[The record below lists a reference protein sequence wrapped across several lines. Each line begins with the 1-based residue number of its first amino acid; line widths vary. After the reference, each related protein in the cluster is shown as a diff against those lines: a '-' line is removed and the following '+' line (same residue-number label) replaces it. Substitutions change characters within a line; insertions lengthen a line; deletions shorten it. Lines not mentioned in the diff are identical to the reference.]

1 MAAPESG
8 EEEPRPSND
17 QVKVLVIGSGA
28 REHALVWKCVQSD
41 LVERVYC
48 APGNGGTGGMARNVP
63 IGAADV
69 VRLVDFAKRERLGLV
84 VLGPEA
90 AVEAGVGDALRSAGF
105 NVFGPNRGAGR
116 IESSKS
122 FAKALMLRAKIP
134 TAGFEVFT
142 KPAPARAWARGHDGR
157 VAVKADGL
165 ARGKGVIV
173 CSSVEESDTAIDAM
187 LVDGQFGR
195 SGATIV
201 VEERLEGPELSV
213 LGITDGKDVVALAP
227 ARDYKRAHDGDEGA
241 NTGGMGAYS
250 PPRGVDDAVVQEV
263 VDSVLRPAVVELA
276 ASGDEFHGVLY
287 AGLMLTPKGIRTLE
301 FNARFG
307 DPEAQVV
314 LPRLQTDFVALAL
327 AAAKGNLGSFP
338 DLSWSPKPCV
348 GVVVASGHY
357 PDEAAVRTGFQIRGL
372 AEMPKGVLIFHAGTR
387 YVPGTGLVTDGGR
400 VVTSV
405 ALGDTV
411 AQARDTALAGARQV
425 RFEGA
430 FFRSDIAREGV

>member
-1 MAAPESG
+1 M
-8 EEEPRPSND
+8 
-17 QVKVLVIGSGA
+17 KVLVVGSGA

-48 APGNGGTGGMARNVP
+48 APGNGGTGGMARNVG

-69 VRLVDFAKRERLGLV
+69 VGLVQFAKREKLGLV

-90 AVEAGVGDALRSAGF
+90 AVDAAAGDALRDAGF
-105 NVFGPNRGAGR
+105 PVLGPNRGAGR

-122 FAKALMLRAKIP
+122 FSKSLMQRAGIP
-134 TAGFEVFT
+134 TADFDVFT
-142 KPAPARAWARGHDGR
+142 QPAPAKAWAREREGR

-173 CSSVEESDTAIDAM
+173 CGDVDESDKAVDAM
-187 LVDGQFGR
+187 LVEQRFGR

-213 LGITDGKDVVALAP
+213 LGITDGTDVIALAP
-227 ARDYKRAHDGDEGA
+227 ARDYKRALDGDRGA

-250 PPRGVDDAVVQEV
+250 PPQGVDDAVVGEV
-263 VDSVLRPAVVELA
+263 VDRVLRPAVDALRSA
-276 ASGDEFHGVLY
+276 GDEFRGVLY
-287 AGLMLTPKGIRTLE
+287 AGLMLTPNGIRALE

-314 LPRLQTDFVALAL
+314 LPRLQSDFVALAL
-327 AAAKGNLGSFP
+327 AAAKGGLAGHP
-338 DLSWSPKPCV
+338 DLRWNPQACV
-348 GVVVASGHY
+348 GVVVASGSY
-357 PDEAAVRTGFQIRGL
+357 PDDAAMAFGKRVRGL
-372 AEMPKGVLIFHAGTR
+372 AEMPPGVLVFHAGTK
-387 YVPGTGLVTDGGR
+387 YEPGVGVVTDGGR
-400 VVTSV
+400 VVTCV
-405 ALGDTV
+405 GLGDTV
-411 AQARDTALAGARQV
+411 AQARATALAGARQV

-430 FFRSDIAREGV
+430 FFRSDIAQEAV

>member
-1 MAAPESG
+1 M
-8 EEEPRPSND
+8 N
-17 QVKVLVIGSGA
+17 VLVVGSGA

-48 APGNGGTGGMARNVP
+48 APGNGGTGGMARNIQ

-69 VRLVDFAKRERLGLV
+69 VRLVAFAKRERLGLI

-90 AVEAGVGDALRSAGF
+90 AVDAGVGDALRDAGF
-105 NVFGPNRGAGR
+105 NVFGPNRAAGR

-122 FAKALMLRAKIP
+122 FAKALMRRAGIP
-134 TAGFEVFT
+134 TADFDVFT
-142 KPAPARAWARGHDGR
+142 QPAPAKSWARQRGGD

-173 CSSVEESDTAIDAM
+173 CSSVEESDKAIDAI
-187 LVDGQFGR
+187 LVEQRFGR

-201 VEERLEGPELSV
+201 VEERLDGPELSV
-213 LGITDGKDVVALAP
+213 LGVTDGTDVISLAP
-227 ARDYKRAHDGDEGA
+227 ARDYKRAHDGDTGA

-250 PPRGVDDAVVQEV
+250 PPKGVDDALIKEV
-263 VDSVLRPAVVELA
+263 VDCVMRPAVRELQDA
-276 ASGDEFHGVLY
+276 GEEFRGVLY
-287 AGLMLTPKGIRTLE
+287 AGLILTKQGLRTLE

-314 LPRLQTDFVALAL
+314 LPRLESDFVALAL
-327 AAAKGNLGSFP
+327 AAAKGSLASHP
-338 DLSWSPKPCV
+338 ELRWSPRACV

-357 PDEAAVRTGFQIRGL
+357 PDDVAMKLGERIRGL
-372 AEMPKGVLIFHAGTR
+372 VEMPPGVLIFHAGTR
-387 YVPGTGLVTDGGR
+387 YEPGVGLVTDGGR

-405 ALGDTV
+405 GLGDTV
-411 AQARDTALAGARQV
+411 AQARETALAGARTV

-430 FFRSDIAREGV
+430 FFRSDIAEEAV

>member
-1 MAAPESG
+1 
-8 EEEPRPSND
+8 
-17 QVKVLVIGSGA
+17 
-28 REHALVWKCVQSD
+28 
-41 LVERVYC
+41 
-48 APGNGGTGGMARNVP
+48 MARNVP

-69 VRLVDFAKRERLGLV
+69 VRLVEFAKRERIGLV

-90 AVEAGVGDALRSAGF
+90 AVDAGVGDSLRHAGF

-122 FAKALMLRAKIP
+122 FAKSLMKRAEIP
-134 TAGFEVFT
+134 TAEFEVFT
-142 KPAPARAWARGHDGR
+142 QPGPAKAWAAEHDGH

-165 ARGKGVIV
+165 ARGKGVMV
-173 CSSVEESDTAIDAM
+173 CSSVAESDAAIEAM
-187 LVDGQFGR
+187 LVEKRFGR
-195 SGATIV
+195 SGATVV

-213 LGITDGKDVVALAP
+213 LGVTDGRNIVALAP
-227 ARDYKRAHDGDEGA
+227 ARDYKRAHEGDAGP

-250 PPRGVDDAVVQEV
+250 PPKGVDDAIVREV
-263 VDSVLRPAVVELA
+263 VDRVMRPAVTELA
-276 ASGDEFHGVLY
+276 KSGDEFRGVLY
-287 AGLMLTPKGIRTLE
+287 AGMMLTQSGIKTIE

-327 AAAKGNLGSFP
+327 AAAKGDMANFP
-338 DLSWSPKPCV
+338 DLSWSPQACV

-357 PDEAAVRTGFQIRGL
+357 PDDLAMRTGFKIRGL
-372 AEMPKGVLIFHAGTR
+372 AEMPRGVLIFHAGTKFQ
-387 YVPGTGLVTDGGR
+387 PGSGLVTDGGR

-411 AQARDTALAGARQV
+411 AQARQTALAGARQV

-430 FFRSDIAREGV
+430 FFRSDIAQEAV

>member
-1 MAAPESG
+1 M
-8 EEEPRPSND
+8 
-17 QVKVLVIGSGA
+17 KVLVVGSGA

-63 IGAADV
+63 IQATDV
-69 VRLVDFAKRERLGLV
+69 VRLVQFAKRERLGLV

-90 AVEAGVGDALRSAGF
+90 AVEAGVGDALRDAGF
-105 NVFGPNRGAGR
+105 NVFGPSRAAGR

-122 FAKALMLRAKIP
+122 YAKALMREAAIATADFDTFTEPGKAK
-134 TAGFEVFT
+134 G
-142 KPAPARAWARGHDGR
+142 WAAERGGR

-165 ARGKGVIV
+165 ARGKGVVV
-173 CSSVEESDTAIDAM
+173 CGTTEEASAAIDAM
-187 LVDGQFGR
+187 LVEQRFGK

-213 LGITDGKDVVALAP
+213 LGITDGTEVVALAP
-227 ARDYKRAHDGDEGA
+227 ARDFKRAHDGDRGP

-250 PPRGVDDAVVQEV
+250 PPRDVNDAVVADV
-263 VDSVLRPAVVELA
+263 VENVLKPAVRQLASNGVE
-276 ASGDEFHGVLY
+276 FRGVLY
-287 AGLMLTPKGIRTLE
+287 AGVMLTPDGVRTLE

-314 LPRLQTDFVALAL
+314 LPRLESDFVSLAL
-327 AAAKGNLGSFP
+327 AAAKGGLEGHP
-338 DLSWSPKPCV
+338 DLRWTNRPCV
-348 GVVVASGHY
+348 GVVVASGGY
-357 PDEAAVRTGFQIRGL
+357 PDESVMALGQPIRGL

-387 YVPGTGLVTDGGR
+387 FDQARGLVTDGGR
-400 VVTSV
+400 VVTAV

-411 AQARDTALAGARQV
+411 AQARETALSGARQV

-430 FFRSDIAREGV
+430 FYRTDIALEATPQEAAD

>member
-1 MAAPESG
+1 
-8 EEEPRPSND
+8 
-17 QVKVLVIGSGA
+17 
-28 REHALVWKCVQSD
+28 VQSE

-69 VRLVDFAKRERLGLV
+69 VRIVDFAKRERLGLV

-90 AVEAGVGDALRSAGF
+90 AVEAGVGDALRKAGF

-122 FAKALMLRAKIP
+122 FAKQLMVRAGIP
-134 TAGFEVFT
+134 TAEFAVFT
-142 KPAPARAWARGHDGR
+142 EAEPARAWARGRQGQ

-173 CSSVEESDTAIDAM
+173 CANIVEANAAIDAM
-187 LVDGQFGR
+187 LVEGRFGR

-201 VEERLEGPELSV
+201 LEERLEGPELSV
-213 LGITDGKDVVALAP
+213 LGVTDGKDVVALAP
-227 ARDYKRAHDGDEGA
+227 ARDFKRAHDGDRGP

-250 PPRGVDDAVVQEV
+250 PPLGVDDAVLDEV
-263 VDSVLRPAVVELA
+263 VEKVLKPAVRELT
-276 ASGDEFHGVLY
+276 ASGDEFQGVLY
-287 AGLMLTPKGIRTLE
+287 AGLMLTSSGIRALE

-314 LPRLQTDFVALAL
+314 LPRLGSDFVALAL
-327 AAAKGNLGSFP
+327 ASAKGTLASHP
-338 DLSWSPKPCV
+338 DLVWDPRVAV
-348 GVVVASGHY
+348 GVVVASANY
-357 PDEAAVRTGFQIRGL
+357 PDDALVKTGFPIRGL
-372 AEMPKGVLIFHAGTR
+372 AEMPRGVQIFHAATKFE
-387 YVPGTGLVTDGGR
+387 PGRGLVTDGGR

-405 ALGDTV
+405 GLGDTV
-411 AQARDTALAGARQV
+411 AEARDKALAGARQV
-425 RFEGA
+425 RFQGA
-430 FFRSDIAREGV
+430 FFRSDIAKEADEG

>member
-1 MAAPESG
+1 M
-8 EEEPRPSND
+8 
-17 QVKVLVIGSGA
+17 KVLVVGSGA

-48 APGNGGTGGMARNVP
+48 APGNGGTGGMARNIP

-69 VRLVDFAKRERLGLV
+69 VRLVQFAKRERLGLI

-90 AVEAGVGDALRSAGF
+90 AVDAGVGDALRHAGF
-105 NVFGPNRGAGR
+105 NVFGPDRGAGR

-122 FAKALMLRAKIP
+122 FAKQLMRHAGIP
-134 TAGFEVFT
+134 TADFEVFT
-142 KPAPARAWARGHDGR
+142 QPAPAKDWARKRQGR

-173 CSSVEESDTAIDAM
+173 CASVGESDNAIDAM
-187 LVDGQFGR
+187 LVEQRFGK
-195 SGATIV
+195 SVATVV
-201 VEERLEGPELSV
+201 VEERLDGPELSV
-213 LGITDGKDVVALAP
+213 LGVTDGTDVIALAP
-227 ARDYKRAHDGDEGA
+227 ARDYKRAEEGDRGA

-250 PPRGVDDAVVQEV
+250 PPKGVDDEVVQEV
-263 VDSVLRPAVVELA
+263 VERVMRPAVRELQE
-276 ASGDEFHGVLY
+276 GGNEFRGVLY
-287 AGLMLTPKGIRTLE
+287 AGLMLTEGGLRTLE

-314 LPRLQTDFVALAL
+314 LPRLQSDFVALAL
-327 AAAKGNLGSFP
+327 SAAKGGLGDRP
-338 DLSWSPKPCV
+338 DLRWSPKACV
-348 GVVVASGHY
+348 GVVVASGGY
-357 PDEAAVRTGFQIRGL
+357 PDDAAMTLGRRIRGL
-372 AEMPKGVLIFHAGTR
+372 AEMPPGVLIFHAGTR
-387 YVPGTGLVTDGGR
+387 FEPIQGVVTDGGR

-411 AQARDTALAGARQV
+411 AQARETALAGARQV

-430 FFRSDIAREGV
+430 FYRSDIALEAVD

>member
-1 MAAPESG
+1 M
-8 EEEPRPSND
+8 
-17 QVKVLVIGSGA
+17 KVLVVGSGA

-48 APGNGGTGGMARNVP
+48 APGNGGTGGMARNIA

-69 VRLVDFAKRERLGLV
+69 ARLVDFAKRERLGLI

-90 AVEAGVGDALRSAGF
+90 AVDAGVGDALRHAGF
-105 NVFGPNRGAGR
+105 NVFGPNRDAGR

-122 FAKALMLRAKIP
+122 FAKELMRRAEIP
-134 TAGFEVFT
+134 TADFDVFT
-142 KPAPARAWARGHDGR
+142 RPEPAKRWARERDGQ

-173 CSSVEESDTAIDAM
+173 CQTREESEKAIDAV
-187 LVDGQFGR
+187 LVEQRFGR
-195 SGATIV
+195 SGSTIV
-201 VEERLEGPELSV
+201 VEERLEGPELSIHA
-213 LGITDGKDVVALAP
+213 LTDGTDVIALAP
-227 ARDYKRAHDGDEGA
+227 ARDYKRAQEGDRGA

-250 PPRGVDDAVVQEV
+250 PPKGVDDALVQEV
-263 VDSVLRPAVVELA
+263 VDRVMRPVVRELQSA
-276 ASGDEFHGVLY
+276 GAEFRGVLY
-287 AGLMLTPKGIRTLE
+287 AGLILTRDGIRTLE

-314 LPRLQTDFVALAL
+314 LPRLQSDFVALAL
-327 AAAKGNLGSFP
+327 ASAKGGLAEHP
-338 DLSWSPKPCV
+338 DLRWSSQPCV
-348 GVVVASGHY
+348 GVVVASGSY
-357 PDEAAVRTGFQIRGL
+357 PDEVAMKLGHRIRGL
-372 AEMPKGVLIFHAGTR
+372 AEMPPGALIFHAGTR
-387 YVPGTGLVTDGGR
+387 FEPTTGLVTDGGR

-411 AQARDTALAGARQV
+411 AQARETALAGARQV

-430 FFRSDIAREGV
+430 FFRSDIAQEADSMPQRAP